1 MKEAVTTTTMK
12 TNTTLKPGPPSSA
25 LFTLLLGAT
34 TIWAMPATARGQI
47 FVTNENSGTIGEYTT
62 TGAKVNASLISGL
75 GDPEG
80 IAVSGGN
87 LFVANYGGTTRN
99 VGEYTTTGATVNASL
114 FSGFHAFSIAVS

>member
-62 TGAKVNASLISGL
+62 TGA
-75 GDPEG
+75 
-80 IAVSGGN
+80 
-87 LFVANYGGTTRN
+87 
-99 VGEYTTTGATVNASL
+99 TVNASL
-114 FSGFHAFSIAVS
+114 FSGFHAFSIAVSGGDFFVAYTGIGGNGTIGE